1 METKRISLH
10 RALSELKML
19 SERIQSATY
28 RVVLARANRKSNEK
42 IEGMSI
48 DEYKK
53 EMQGSYDKVTS
64 LIQYRNKLK
73 ALVVESN
80 AKTIVKIGVNEMTV
94 AEAIERKQSIAY
106 EKDLLNHLRRQYF
119 EAIDEVTA
127 ANEALPEKLENYL
140 INILGSKEKQSSS
153 DEVKLHTDTF
163 MKRNEYE
170 LIDPMQVKKTI
181 DELAAKIEEF
191 ESEVDAVLSESNA
204 TTFIEI

>member
-19 SERIQSATY
+19 NERIQSATY
-28 RVVLARANRKSNEK
+28 RVVLTRANRKSNEK

-64 LIQYRNKLK
+64 LIQYRNKMK

-80 AKTIVKIGVNEMTV
+80 ANTIVKIGATEMTV

-106 EKDLLNHLRRQYF
+106 EKELLNHLRRQYL
-119 EAIDEVTA
+119 EAIEEVTA

-153 DEVKLHTDTF
+153 EEVRLHTDTF

-170 LIDPMQVKKTI
+170 LIDPMQVKKII

>member
-28 RVVLARANRKSNEK
+28 RVVLTRANRKSNEK

-64 LIQYRNKLK
+64 LIEYRNKLK

-80 AKTIVKIGVNEMTV
+80 ANTIVKIGATEMTV

-106 EKDLLNHLRRQYF
+106 EKELLTHLRRQYF
-119 EAIDEVTA
+119 EAIEEVTT

-153 DEVKLHTDTF
+153 EEVRLHTDTF

-170 LIDPMQVKKTI
+170 LIDPMQVKKII

-191 ESEVDAVLSESNA
+191 ETEVDAVLSESNA
-204 TTFIEI
+204 TTIIEI